1 MLKNKKQPPPP
12 NPALPFTEHPA
23 PAPPGNP
30 GPGYSWQAV
39 SSLFPPGWRPQTARV
54 WRQGDLQ
61 TSPASQD
68 FFSICLS
75 SASWC
80 SPSGLLMHTLACLG
94 RGVLGGCGGG
104 GVGGAGG
111 RTQLAVSLPPPFHHL
126 QRRTHCEPAFLP
138 SLDFRLA
145 IRLNSAL
152 PGAACFTVSRQLLPW
167 PWGGGGGELNQR
179 HKWLTVT
186 PRRVASEIFISALEM
201 KSSCCNIVGAGTR
214 GPGSIP

>member
-1 MLKNKKQPPPP
+1 M
-12 NPALPFTEHPA
+12 AGGE
-23 PAPPGNP
+23 
-30 GPGYSWQAV
+30 
-39 SSLFPPGWRPQTARV
+39 
-54 WRQGDLQ
+54 
-61 TSPASQD
+61 
-68 FFSICLS
+68 
-75 SASWC
+75 
-80 SPSGLLMHTLACLG
+80 SGV
-94 RGVLGGCGGG
+94 R
-104 GVGGAGG
+104 GAGG

-126 QRRTHCEPAFLP
+126 QRRTHREPAFLP

-201 KSSCCNIVGAGTR
+201 KSSCCYIVGAGTR
-214 GPGSIP
+214 GPGSIPWPKPAGSGLSEPCFVFSGCVILFCLRVNTVVHYCAPQ